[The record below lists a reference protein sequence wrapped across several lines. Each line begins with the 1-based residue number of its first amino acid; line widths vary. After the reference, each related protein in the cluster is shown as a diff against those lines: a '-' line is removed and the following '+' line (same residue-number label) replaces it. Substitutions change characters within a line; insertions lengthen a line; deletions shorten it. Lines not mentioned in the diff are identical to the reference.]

1 MSDSADVLSRAII
14 LHVMDLIETGNRKRL
29 EEMGFNSN
37 HIVKIVELRSREIG
51 HLSARQVNMFEIR
64 VNRNVLDVCLTDI
77 ERQRL
82 IDECILAGAPNAF
95 LYQFFGLRSRECSIR
110 RLSLEVDSKVEKRV
124 PSDEGEEALIIKH
137 YRFALGERP
146 EEEFDAQDFLNL
158 HRTIAK
164 AYKPLSLKVIW
175 VAVSR
180 YRQDAFIHHAQVK
193 HHKAGAL
200 A

>member
-14 LHVMDLIETGNRKRL
+14 LHAMDLIETGNRKRL
-29 EEMGFNSN
+29 EEMGFNSE
-37 HIVKIVELRSREIG
+37 HISKIVELRSREIG

-64 VNRNVLDVCLTDI
+64 VNPNVLDVCLVDI

-82 IDECILAGAPNAF
+82 IDECILAGAPNEF

-110 RLSLEVDSKVEKRV
+110 RVSLEVEAKTEKRV
-124 PSDEGEEALIIKH
+124 PQDEGEEDLIIKH
-137 YRFALGERP
+137 YRSALGSRHED
-146 EEEFDAQDFLNL
+146 EFDAQDYLNL

-164 AYKPLSLKVIW
+164 AHKPLSLKVIW
-175 VAVSR
+175 VAIKR
-180 YRQDAFIHHAQVK
+180 YQKDAFMPQICDAK
-193 HHKAGAL
+193 TGAF